1 MALMGAAT
9 LLIPFT
15 GGYYLLIITQ
25 VISGFGRGISFP
37 LLMGLSIKNIQEN
50 QRGAAM
56 GIFQAVY
63 SFGMFF
69 GPFITGLIQEAF
81 ELGAAFIFLGIVCFF
96 FTVISYFSLR
106 KLDL

>member
-1 MALMGAAT
+1 
-9 LLIPFT
+9 
-15 GGYYLLIITQ
+15 
-25 VISGFGRGISFP
+25 
-37 LLMGLSIKNIQEN
+37 MGLSIKNIQES

-69 GPFITGLIQEAF
+69 GPFITGLINQSF
-81 ELGAAFIFLGIVCFF
+81 ELGAAFIFLGTVCFI
-96 FTVISYFSLR
+96 FTALSYFSLR